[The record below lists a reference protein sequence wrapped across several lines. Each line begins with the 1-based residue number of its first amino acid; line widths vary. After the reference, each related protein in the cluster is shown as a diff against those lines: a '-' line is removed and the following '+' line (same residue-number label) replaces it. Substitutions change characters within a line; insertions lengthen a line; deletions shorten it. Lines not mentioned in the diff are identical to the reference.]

1 VASASLPKPRLPKP
15 RLPKP
20 RLLEPSLPEKVVA
33 IDKALTRAKVPHAFG
48 GALALAYYAEPR
60 STVDVDLNVF
70 VTTDL
75 APRVSRTLERLGVD
89 TAPLER
95 PATARD
101 GQVRC
106 RWGRTPI
113 DVFFSYDAM
122 HDAMRDAVAR
132 VPFGPDRIPILA
144 PEHLVV
150 CKAVFDRSKDWL
162 DIQQVLVTVT
172 GFDAGEARRW
182 LEHLVGV
189 KDARYRKL
197 ERQMS
202 ALLAP

>member
-1 VASASLPKPRLPKP
+1 MTTPTDVPPVP
-15 RLPKP
+15 
-20 RLLEPSLPEKVVA
+20 EPSLPEKVVA
-33 IDKALTRAKVPHAFG
+33 IDKALARAKVPHAFG

-60 STVDVDLNVF
+60 STVDVDVNVF

-75 APRVSRTLERLGVD
+75 AARVARAFHKLGAD
-89 TAPLER
+89 PSALER

-132 VPFGPDRIPILA
+132 VPFGPNRIPILA

-150 CKAVFDRSKDWL
+150 CKAVFDRPKDWL

-182 LEHLVGV
+182 LEHVVGAN
-189 KDARYRKL
+189 DARYRKL
-197 ERQMS
+197 ERQMA
-202 ALLAP
+202 ALLPT

>member
-1 VASASLPKPRLPKP
+1 MAGSRSTSGRPITGEPSLP
-15 RLPKP
+15 
-20 RLLEPSLPEKVVA
+20 EPSLPEKVVA
-33 IDKALTRAKVPHAFG
+33 IDKALARAKVAHAFG

-60 STVDVDLNVF
+60 STVDVDVNVF

-75 APRVSRTLERLGVD
+75 APRVSRALEKLGVD
-89 TAPLER
+89 TSRLER
-95 PATARD
+95 PATERD

-113 DVFFSYDAM
+113 DVFFSYDSM

-150 CKAVFDRSKDWL
+150 CKAVFDRPKDWL

-172 GFDAGEARRW
+172 AFDADEARRW
-182 LEHLVGV
+182 LEHLVGS

-202 ALLAP
+202 ALLTP